1 VIRIESSERHKV
13 RKHKDIKGK
22 RFMGLFGTEESKK
35 YMKVNEGV
43 FGSQEQKT

>member
-22 RFMGLFGTEESKK
+22 RFMGLFGTEESKHRNDRK
-35 YMKVNEGV
+35 CKKRV
-43 FGSQEQKT
+43 